1 MTRFEQLESKML
13 EYKWLLDI
21 EKKYQE
27 MIDLIN
33 REIEHFTIYGFAY
46 AARGDVQHM
55 SINPHRSIPVRYL
68 KQGLEAAL
76 VGVRREIADLEVD
89 LKEWMEEV

>member
-33 REIEHFTIYGFAY
+33 REIEH
-46 AARGDVQHM
+46 
-55 SINPHRSIPVRYL
+55 L
-68 KQGLEAAL
+68 
-76 VGVRREIADLEVD
+76 
-89 LKEWMEEV
+89 